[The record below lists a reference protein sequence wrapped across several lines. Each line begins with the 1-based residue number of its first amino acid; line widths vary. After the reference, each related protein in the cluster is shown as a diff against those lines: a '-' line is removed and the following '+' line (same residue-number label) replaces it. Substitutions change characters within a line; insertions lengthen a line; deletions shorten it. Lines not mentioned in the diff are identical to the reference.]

1 MRPRSL
7 TRPALFF
14 ILGLLSPLIM
24 LAIVWVKKLPEL
36 SIWHT
41 HVPQGDYRVDR
52 TDIQRFAQYQ
62 QLEKQLLADV
72 ESQIIARTPADQ
84 QRLIN
89 RYAKAS
95 LTNPL
100 NYSQN
105 WNLSYL
111 LQGKAGGDAVLLV
124 HGLSD
129 SPYSLHEL
137 AQQLHAAGYTVL
149 GLRLPGHGTAPAA
162 LTQFK
167 WQDAAGAVRL
177 AMRELAQ
184 KHPQIHI
191 VGYSTGATLACEY
204 QLARMGGEPLPAIKS
219 MTLISPAI
227 AVTSAAK
234 YAKWVSYL
242 APLSGV
248 GAAAWSEITPEYN
261 PYKYNS
267 FPFNAAVQMREFTLH
282 LHQQFIARAPLNNW
296 PPTNVFLSAVD
307 NTVVAEPVVTI
318 LMSQLKP
325 NRHQLMLFD
334 LNRYAE
340 YSPLLNTRAAEW
352 ALKLADSQQERPYRL
367 QFVSNRRQNQQAV
380 VSIEDTPAGATHA
393 TIRQT
398 DYQWPN
404 GVFALSHIALPF
416 SPQDP
421 LFGDPAQQPNDHTL
435 KLNQS
440 LIGERGLLQI
450 SGNEILRLRYNPF
463 YVLQEQE
470 ILQFI
475 AQSR

>member
-1 MRPRSL
+1 MRLPYLPR
-7 TRPALFF
+7 PVLFF
-14 ILGLLSPLIM
+14 VLGLITPVVL
-24 LAIVWVKKLPEL
+24 LAIFWVKNLPEL
-36 SIWHT
+36 SVWHT
-41 HVPQGDYRVDR
+41 HLPAGDYHAERS
-52 TDIQRFAQYQ
+52 DIQRFAQYQ

-89 RYAKAS
+89 RYAKTS

-100 NYSQN
+100 NYPQN
-105 WNLSYL
+105 WNLSYQ

-129 SPYSLHEL
+129 SPYSLRVL
-137 AQQLHAAGYTVL
+137 ALQLHAAGYTVL
-149 GLRLPGHGTAPAA
+149 GLRLPSHGTAPAA
-162 LTQFK
+162 LTTFK
-167 WQDAAGAVRL
+167 WQDAAAAVRL
-177 AMRELAQ
+177 AMRDLAINHS
-184 KHPQIHI
+184 KIHYI
-191 VGYSTGATLACEY
+191 GYSTGATLGCEY
-204 QLARMGGEPLPAIKS
+204 QLARMGGEPLPAIQS

-234 YAKWVSYL
+234 YAQWASYL

-248 GAAAWSEITPEYN
+248 GAAAWSEISPEYN

-282 LHQQFIARAPLNNW
+282 LHQQLIARAPLRDW

-307 NTVVAEPVVTI
+307 NTVVAEPVVTL
-318 LMSQLKP
+318 LMSQLPP

-340 YSPLLNTRAAEW
+340 YSPLLNPSAADW
-352 ALKLADSQQERPYRL
+352 ALKLADSRQPRPYRL
-367 QFVSNRRQNQQAV
+367 QFVSNRLQNQGAV
-380 VSIEDTPAGATHA
+380 VSIEDTPAGATQA
-393 TIRQT
+393 TVRPT
-398 DYQWPN
+398 NYQWPN
-404 GVFALSHIALPF
+404 GIFALSHIALPF

-463 YVLQEQE
+463 YALQEQE
-470 ILQFI
+470 IMQFI
-475 AQSR
+475 AQSH